1 MIQSFLKFSLV
12 SILLGLFCVWTF
24 YTLLGNQVFT
34 DRERVVA
41 GMTDVHL
48 RGLQFLSLELL
59 AADTETRREK
69 LELLQQDFQV
79 PLEKRPLSELPQSQR
94 LRLRDPKGFMFSYV
108 DGIIEFLGVPLDEH
122 SYLRLGPIS
131 SRIGDA
137 IEAEMADWV
146 RVLKRKIQSSEDVQA
161 TIRKVSD
168 DLRLPLDL
176 ASKDS
181 LPTEPLDRI
190 QKGAPQ
196 AFYSS
201 GKNYYVIANLTNH
214 SDYLRIGPLPKVKD
228 KADRSVN
235 EAFSIWLMSILVSI
249 GWLVNNLAKKFR
261 RIEKAAIEISQGR
274 FDARVDEKGAGESA
288 VLSSAFNLMA
298 TKTEASIRSKSELL
312 QVVSHELRTPISR
325 LRFAIELLDV
335 SKDEQLKRSRMTIIR
350 QSIDNLDAIVDEV
363 LEYVRNEE
371 NDPIESRD
379 KLEII
384 PGLEPMLDL
393 FRLEYPSIDTQ
404 WCLNET
410 DKDIEVWADRIAF
423 HRVISN
429 LLSNAFRY
437 AKSKVLIHVYCNPE
451 SVFVDVED
459 DGPGIPEDK
468 RQEVLAPFARLLNH
482 RASFVSES
490 EDGSSGKDDGDQSI
504 GLGLGLTIVD
514 RIVRQHGGSIEI
526 HQGNLG
532 GCLARTRWP
541 VS

>member
-1 MIQSFLKFSLV
+1 
-12 SILLGLFCVWTF
+12 
-24 YTLLGNQVFT
+24 
-34 DRERVVA
+34 
-41 GMTDVHL
+41 
-48 RGLQFLSLELL
+48 
-59 AADTETRREK
+59 
-69 LELLQQDFQV
+69 
-79 PLEKRPLSELPQSQR
+79 
-94 LRLRDPKGFMFSYV
+94 
-108 DGIIEFLGVPLDEH
+108 
-122 SYLRLGPIS
+122 
-131 SRIGDA
+131 
-137 IEAEMADWV
+137 
-146 RVLKRKIQSSEDVQA
+146 
-161 TIRKVSD
+161 
-168 DLRLPLDL
+168 
-176 ASKDS
+176 
-181 LPTEPLDRI
+181 
-190 QKGAPQ
+190 
-196 AFYSS
+196 
-201 GKNYYVIANLTNH
+201 LTNH

-288 VLSSAFNLMA
+288 VLASAFNLMA

>member
-1 MIQSFLKFSLV
+1 
-12 SILLGLFCVWTF
+12 
-24 YTLLGNQVFT
+24 
-34 DRERVVA
+34 
-41 GMTDVHL
+41 
-48 RGLQFLSLELL
+48 
-59 AADTETRREK
+59 
-69 LELLQQDFQV
+69 
-79 PLEKRPLSELPQSQR
+79 
-94 LRLRDPKGFMFSYV
+94 MFSYV

-235 EAFSIWLMSILVSI
+235 GAFSIWLMSILVSI

-288 VLSSAFNLMA
+288 VLASAFNLMA

>member
-12 SILLGLFCVWTF
+12 TILLGLLCVWTI

-34 DRERVVA
+34 DRERVVS
-41 GMTDVHL
+41 GTTDVHL
-48 RGLQFLSLELL
+48 RGLQLLSMELL
-59 AADTETRREK
+59 ASNTEARREK
-69 LELLQQDFQV
+69 LESFQQDFQV

-161 TIRKVSD
+161 TIRKLSD
-168 DLRLPLDL
+168 DLRLQLDL
-176 ASKDS
+176 VSKDS
-181 LPTEPLDRI
+181 LPTELLVRI
-190 QKGAPQ
+190 QDGAQQ
-196 AFYSS
+196 AFLSS
-201 GKNYYVIANLTNH
+201 GKKYYVITDLTNH
-214 SDYLRIGPLPKVKD
+214 SHCLRIGPLPNVKD
-228 KADRSVN
+228 MADRSVN
-235 EAFSIWLMSILVSI
+235 GTVSIWLMSILGSI
-249 GWLVNNLAKKFR
+249 GWLVSNLAKKFR
-261 RIEKAAIEISQGR
+261 RIEKAAIEISLGR

-288 VLSSAFNLMA
+288 VLASAFNLMA

-325 LRFAIELLDV
+325 LRFAVELLDV

-371 NDPIESRD
+371 NDPIKSRD

-384 PGLEPMLDL
+384 PSLEPMLDL

-410 DKDIEVWADRIAF
+410 DKGIEVWADRIAF

-437 AKSKVLIHVYCNPE
+437 AKSKVFIHVYCNPE

-468 RQEVLAPFARLLNH
+468 RQEVLAPFARLLNN
-482 RASFVSES
+482 RSSLVSES
-490 EDGSSGKDDGDQSI
+490 EAGSSGKDDGDPSS

-514 RIVRQHGGSIEI
+514 RIVKQHGGSIEI

-532 GCLARTRWP
+532 GCLACTRWP
-541 VS
+541 MS

>member
-24 YTLLGNQVFT
+24 YTLLGYQVFT

-48 RGLQFLSLELL
+48 RGLESLSLELSE
-59 AADTETRREK
+59 ADAQTRREK
-69 LELLQQDFQV
+69 MRSFQKDFEV
-79 PLEKRPLSELPQSQR
+79 PLEIRPLNELPQSQR
-94 LRLRDPKGFMFSYV
+94 LRLLAPRGFMFSYV
-108 DGIIEFLGVPLDEH
+108 DGIIEFLGVPVDDQ

-137 IEAEMADWV
+137 VEAEMADWV
-146 RVLKRKIQSSEDVQA
+146 RVLKRKIQSSEEVHASIKKLSADFLLQ
-161 TIRKVSD
+161 
-168 DLRLPLDL
+168 LDL
-176 ASKDS
+176 VSKDS

-235 EAFSIWLMSILVSI
+235 GAFSIWLMSILVSI

-288 VLSSAFNLMA
+288 VLASAFNLMA

-325 LRFAIELLDV
+325 LRFAVELLDV

-371 NDPIESRD
+371 SDPVKSREKIEIVPS
-379 KLEII
+379 
-384 PGLEPMLDL
+384 LEPMLDL
-393 FRLEYPSIDTQ
+393 FRLEHPEIDTQ
-404 WCLNET
+404 WCLNKS
-410 DKDIEVWADRIAF
+410 DNGIEVLADRIAF
-423 HRVISN
+423 HRAISN
-429 LLSNAFRY
+429 LLSNAYRY
-437 AKSKVLIHVYCNPE
+437 AKSKIRIHVYRHLD
-451 SVFVDVED
+451 SVCVDIED
-459 DGPGIPEDK
+459 DGPGISEDK
-468 RQEVLAPFARLLNH
+468 RLEVLKPFVRLAN
-482 RASFVSES
+482 RRGSSVSES
-490 EDGSSGKDDGDQSI
+490 EDVFLGKVDGDQSS
-504 GLGLGLTIVD
+504 GLGLGLAIVN
-514 RIVRQHGGSIEI
+514 RILKQHRGSVEI
-526 HQGNLG
+526 DQGELG
-532 GCLARTRWP
+532 GCLARTLWP
-541 VS
+541 LS